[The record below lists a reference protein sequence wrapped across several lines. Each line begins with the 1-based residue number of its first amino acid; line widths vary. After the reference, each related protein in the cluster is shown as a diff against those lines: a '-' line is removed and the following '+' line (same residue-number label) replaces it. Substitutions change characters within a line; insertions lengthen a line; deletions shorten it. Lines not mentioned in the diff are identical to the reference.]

1 MTKLFTRSV
10 SVTFAAFMLVACGD
24 NTEVQTV
31 QTDRVAPVDPSPT
44 IDLPNGIPAE
54 LAADNKVLVMVE
66 RLVPEDEACLLMMS
80 VVNGTD
86 DTVTAGLFAFD
97 VTGNGETAGANMFPQ
112 TAAPDTMTTAQIVLP
127 GADCDDALM
136 IEGGELNCKLADTGE
151 SCIDVTELRDGVV
164 EFSAND

>member
-1 MTKLFTRSV
+1 MTTLFTRSI
-10 SVTFAAFMLVACGD
+10 SVTLAAILLAACSD
-24 NTEVQTV
+24 SAEVETA

-44 IDLPNGIPAE
+44 IDLPNGIPVE
-54 LAADNKVLVMVE
+54 LAADDKVLVMVE
-66 RLVPEDEACLLMMS
+66 RLVPEDNACLVMMS

-112 TAAPDTMTTAQIVLP
+112 TAEPDTMTTAQIVLP

-151 SCIDVTELRDGVV
+151 SCMDVTELRDGVV
-164 EFSAND
+164 EFSANN